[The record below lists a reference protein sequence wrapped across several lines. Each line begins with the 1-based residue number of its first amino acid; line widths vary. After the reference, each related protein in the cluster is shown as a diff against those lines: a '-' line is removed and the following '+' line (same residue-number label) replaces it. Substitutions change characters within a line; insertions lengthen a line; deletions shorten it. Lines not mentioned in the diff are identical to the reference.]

1 MITETLKNKRKSSS
15 KAIILHLDG
24 DKKYSKRALNYYN
37 NLNLKA
43 AVENKG
49 LIVKYA
55 SLRLR
60 SDKEI
65 AEIAV
70 SQDKRAYQFLS
81 KELKDDE
88 DIKKLIG

>member
-43 AVENKG
+43 AVEN
-49 LIVKYA
+49 
-55 SLRLR
+55 
-60 SDKEI
+60 I
-65 AEIAV
+65 AERQQPMEV
-70 SQDKRAYQFLS
+70 VYL
-81 KELKDDE
+81 
-88 DIKKLIG
+88 